1 MRSKGEG
8 KVFGFQFLDNV
19 GAFTVGRDS
28 NPVLTHTAHTTLLGS
43 ENPGKESHHV

>member
-8 KVFGFQFLDNV
+8 WVFGFKFSDNT

-28 NPVLTHTAHTTLLGS
+28 NPVLTHTARITRLGS